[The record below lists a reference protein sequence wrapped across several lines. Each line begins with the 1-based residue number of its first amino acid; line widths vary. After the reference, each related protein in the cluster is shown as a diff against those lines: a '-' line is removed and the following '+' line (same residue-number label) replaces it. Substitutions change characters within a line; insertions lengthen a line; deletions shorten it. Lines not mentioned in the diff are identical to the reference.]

1 MNQINQINKTN
12 QFDHPAGNCF
22 RGRLERLRRQERCEY
37 FRRLRGDF
45 GQKSL
50 HFDVGEDDV
59 RLTLKGFVVAPFKST
74 PLREK
79 ILDVRGS
86 LLSLHKA
93 LILAEQV
100 TYERINGRVEST
112 SELLHLVLNDP
123 WFTWLHPLSQLVV
136 RIDELLDDKSELS
149 LVEVEHFLI
158 EARSLIRPSEEG
170 DGFERSYYEA
180 LQREPDVIFAHVE
193 VKRLLT
199 KVAA

>member
-1 MNQINQINKTN
+1 MASVSHKTRTK
-12 QFDHPAGNCF
+12 QSC
-22 RGRLERLRRQERCEY
+22 
-37 FRRLRGDF
+37 
-45 GQKSL
+45 
-50 HFDVGEDDV
+50 
-59 RLTLKGFVVAPFKST
+59 
-74 PLREK
+74 PLRTRLLE
-79 ILDVRGS
+79 VRGG
-86 LLSLHKA
+86 LLGLHKA

-136 RIDELLDDKSELS
+136 RIDELLEDESELS

-158 EARSLIRPSEEG
+158 EARTLIRPSEEG

-199 KVAA
+199 KIAA

>member
-1 MNQINQINKTN
+1 MASVS
-12 QFDHPAGNCF
+12 H
-22 RGRLERLRRQERCEY
+22 
-37 FRRLRGDF
+37 
-45 GQKSL
+45 KSS
-50 HFDVGEDDV
+50 
-59 RLTLKGFVVAPFKST
+59 TKKST

-112 SELLHLVLNDP
+112 NQLLHLVLSDP

-180 LQREPDVIFAHVE
+180 LQRDPDVIFAHVE